1 MTEDD
6 KSKQTVQAEQDDS
19 QQVPDVIAA
28 EEADAV
34 LRKFDAEA
42 RVRSLDGVVA
52 KVLTCVAVIM
62 SVFHLYMAGV
72 GTMPTNKQRMLHL
85 AFTLIIIFLSYPF
98 SSKSEKKGVSI
109 LDFLFAIVGLGV
121 NVYIFFQIDVISAK
135 AGLVSQLDI
144 ILGFVTIAL
153 VLEAARRCVGK
164 ELPLLAIIF
173 LAYAYLGPYLP
184 GDMMHR
190 GYSFERL
197 VDHMYVSAEGIY
209 GIALGVSST
218 FIFLFIL
225 FGAFLS
231 ATGLSELFTN
241 ASQAVAGHK
250 PGGPAKVAIIASG
263 LLGMINGSAA
273 ANVVTTGAFT
283 IPLMKKVGY
292 QAHFAGAVEAVASTG
307 GQIMPPVMGAA
318 AFIMAEFL
326 GIPYKVVMITALI
339 PAILY
344 YLAVWINVDLEAK
357 KLGLVGVPKDQLP
370 DAKAEL
376 KKNGHLLLPIALLMY
391 LLLADYTPSYAAF
404 YSIVA
409 LVVVSFYKKHTR
421 MNLNMLVI
429 ALTSGARQAVGVAIA
444 CAVVGLIVGV
454 VSITGLGLQ
463 LANMILMLAGDMLVP
478 TLFLT
483 MVACMIMGMG
493 MPTSAAYIVAGTVAA
508 PAMVKLGVDPIVAH
522 MFVFY
527 YAVLSAIT
535 PPVALA
541 AYAGAGIANA
551 SPSQVGW
558 TAVRLGLAGFIV
570 PFMFVF
576 SPALCA
582 QSDSLLIIFRCL
594 VTASIGIY
602 CLASSIQ
609 GYMIMRLGYVARA
622 LMFAAALLLIDGGV
636 ITDAIG
642 FGLLIAVWARQK
654 LSLRSSAVTAPTS

>member
-1 MTEDD
+1 MTED
-6 KSKQTVQAEQDDS
+6 KSPKAGETSPPET
-19 QQVPDVIAA
+19 
-28 EEADAV
+28 ADADEI

-42 RVRSLDGVVA
+42 RVRKLSGLA
-52 KVLTCVAVIM
+52 ATILTGVAVLM
-62 SVFHLYMAGV
+62 SAFHLYMAGI

-85 AFTLIIIFLSYPF
+85 AFTMVIIFLSYPF
-98 SSKSEKKGVSI
+98 KKSGDKKGPRI
-109 LDFLFAIVGLGV
+109 LDFLLAAAGVAV
-121 NVYIFFQIDVISAK
+121 NVYIFLNIDGISAR
-135 AGLVSQLDI
+135 AGLVSETDI
-144 ILGFVTIAL
+144 ILGFVTLLL
-153 VLEAARRCVGK
+153 VLEAARRCIGV
-164 ELPLLAIIF
+164 ELPLLALAF

-184 GDMMHR
+184 GDLMHR

-197 VDHMYVSAEGIY
+197 MDHMYISAEGIY

-241 ASQAVAGHK
+241 ASIAVAGHR

-283 IPLMKKVGY
+283 IPLMKRVGY
-292 QAHFAGAVEAVASTG
+292 KAHFAGAVEAVASTG

-326 GIPYKVVMITALI
+326 GIPYKTVMITALI

-344 YLAVWINVDLEAK
+344 YLAVWINVHLEARR
-357 KLGLVGVPKDQLP
+357 LGLTGLPKDQLP

-376 KKNGHLLLPIALLMY
+376 KKSGHLLLPIALLIY

-404 YSIVA
+404 YSIVC
-409 LVVVSFYKKHTR
+409 LVIVSFFRKHTR
-421 MNLNMLVI
+421 MNIKSLVI
-429 ALTSGARQAVGVAIA
+429 ALDSGARQAVGVAIA
-444 CAVVGLIVGV
+444 CAVVGIIVGV

-463 LANMILMLAGDMLVP
+463 LANMILMLAGGMLVP
-478 TLFLT
+478 TLILT

-508 PAMVKLGVDPIVAH
+508 PAMMKLGVDPVIAH
-522 MFVFY
+522 MFVLY

-541 AYAGAGIANA
+541 AYAGAGIADA
-551 SPSQVGW
+551 PPSRVGW

-576 SPALCA
+576 SPALAA
-582 QSDSLLIIFRCL
+582 QSDSLLVIFRCL
-594 VTASIGIY
+594 ATATIGIY
-602 CLASSIQ
+602 CLACSIQ
-609 GYMIMRLGYVARA
+609 GFMLKDAGYIERV
-622 LMFAAALLLIDGGV
+622 LLFGAALALIDGGV
-636 ITDAIG
+636 VTDAIG
-642 FGLLIAVWARQK
+642 FGLLALVWLKQK
-654 LSLRSSAVTAPTS
+654 ASLKKPPAFAS